1 MATGKD
7 YAAIARQ
14 RIVRPA
20 EQDKKPRILV
30 YGRYKKGK
38 TTFGISAGVEK
49 TLIADPET
57 GTSYMKGLNP
67 HVWPIT
73 TWTDLDELYG
83 FLRLGN
89 HQYEWVVLDG
99 LSRFNDMALDFT
111 MKVREERQIDAQP
124 GMVAQKDWGQAGK
137 LMKTMMVN
145 FHNLSKMGI
154 IYTAQERP
162 LETISSE
169 ADDDVEQEN
178 MAFVPDI
185 PKGVRATVNSL
196 VDVIGRIYVVQIEVN
211 GVKKLQRRMWLGDHP
226 MYDTGARS
234 EYVLPDYLKGPTVPR
249 LLQLLNEGKVAR
261 PARASKS

>member
-1 MATGKD
+1 MAEKD
-7 YAAIARQ
+7 YMAIARQ

-20 EQDKKPRILV
+20 TQVKMPRILV

-38 TTFGISAGVEK
+38 TTFSLSAGIAD

-57 GTSYMKGLNP
+57 GTSYMEGLNP
-67 HVWPIT
+67 HVWPILS
-73 TWTDLDELYG
+73 WGDLEELYG
-83 FLRLGN
+83 YLRLGK
-89 HQYEWVVLDG
+89 HPYKWVVLDG

-124 GMVAQKDWGQAGK
+124 GMVNQKDWGQAGK

-145 FHNLSKMGI
+145 FHGLSKLGI
-154 IYTAQERP
+154 VYTAQERP

-169 ADDDVEQEN
+169 ADEEVEQES

-185 PKGVRATVNSL
+185 PKGVRGTVNSL
-196 VDVIGRIYVVQIEVN
+196 VDVIGRIYVVRVDVN
-211 GVKKLQRRMWLGDHP
+211 GVEKLQRRLWLGDHP

-234 EYVLPDYLKGPTVPR
+234 EHVLPDYLKNPTIPR
-249 LLQLLNEGKVAR
+249 LIQLLNEGKVTR
-261 PARASKS
+261 PARATKS